1 MMANWTID
9 GSRGVAWCPFKKND
23 DFTSW
28 NGVVDDLN
36 EGEEAKDEVEW
47 LKAELAQVRENERFL
62 KSCNNGQAKL
72 ITDLRAE
79 LAKAKDEA
87 DARVAA
93 VCDAVELWYAKHWHS
108 QNYAHTGELR
118 EIMTTN
124 RPKPKFVWEEG
135 KDNYGNAWWRC
146 NNIRIVQILRQNAI
160 AWESIGMIGT
170 FTDIDEAK
178 AAVERHLAEN

>member
-1 MMANWTID
+1 MAKWTTD

-23 DFTSW
+23 DFTTW

-93 VCDAVELWYAKHWHS
+93 VCDDFEKWGHGNGSPSEFDDIIAKH
-108 QNYAHTGELR
+108 
-118 EIMTTN
+118 
-124 RPKPKFVWEEG
+124 RPKPKFVWTAF
-135 KDNYGNAWWRC
+135 KDTYGNTFWTCNEKHTIECVLRDDRIMWWTTC
-146 NNIRIVQILRQNAI
+146 PELT
-160 AWESIGMIGT
+160 T
-170 FTDIDEAK
+170 FETADLAK
-178 AAVERHLAEN
+178 AEVERYLTEGER